1 MFKGK
6 KTVERQR
13 EEMELRTAAELKLL
27 QSGGHFV
34 ADSPSAAGAQLLG
47 ALQVEWGGNKANKG
61 AIEALLR

>member
-34 ADSPSAAGAQLLG
+34 ADSPSAAGAQLL
-47 ALQVEWGGNKANKG
+47 ARSQSQ
-61 AIEALLR
+61 RRTD